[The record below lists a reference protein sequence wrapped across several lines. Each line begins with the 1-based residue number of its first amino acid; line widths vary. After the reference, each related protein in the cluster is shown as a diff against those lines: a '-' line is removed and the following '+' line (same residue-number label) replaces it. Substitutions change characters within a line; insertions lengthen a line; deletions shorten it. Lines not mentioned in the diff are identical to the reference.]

1 MARERYDERV
11 DEQTREVLA
20 AIDRV
25 CEEAPRYGAFELTEE
40 YLELLR
46 RLEDR
51 PENQSGADKSWVERA
66 RLERIEYYRRVWS
79 SNPDVR

>member
-1 MARERYDERV
+1 M

-25 CEEAPRYGAFELTEE
+25 CEEAPLYGTFELTEE

-46 RLEDR
+46 RLEELPR
-51 PENQSGADKSWVERA
+51 NAIGTDKSHVERS
-66 RLERIEYYRRVWS
+66 RLAYLEHYRRVWRD
-79 SNPDVR
+79 NPDVR

>member
-1 MARERYDERV
+1 M

-25 CEEAPRYGAFELTEE
+25 CEEGKRYGAFELTEE

-46 RLEDR
+46 ELENVPANR
-51 PENQSGADKSWVERA
+51 SGADKTRVEIA
-66 RLERIEYYRRVWS
+66 RLNYLRELRSVQRKS
-79 SNPDVR
+79 